1 MRSPFI
7 SVTDV
12 MTRRQV
18 LDLLQAFR
26 GEGGDEIAQTL
37 AVGVMTGRKV
47 LTGLSSEWSEIWP
60 KPKDIAGIFLNHPDV
75 FNVLHYVDY
84 TNTQVLV
91 NLNRA
96 RQVGGK
102 YMDAIQLDMCWPDPT
117 SLCTFKRISGD
128 IKIILQVGRKA
139 FDEVGNDPARL
150 ATRLM
155 QYIDSVDY
163 ILLDRSMG
171 EGLPMD
177 AADLA
182 RFVQAIKALAPVFEI
197 VVAGGLGPY
206 TMDLVEPLVELYP
219 DISIDA
225 QGQLCYDGDSRR
237 SLSEPRVLRYLEK
250 AVGMFRKHQGR

>member
-1 MRSPFI
+1 MKDPFI
-7 SVTDV
+7 SVTGV
-12 MTRRQV
+12 TTHRQAM
-18 LDLLQAFR
+18 DLLQVFR
-26 GEGGDEIAQTL
+26 GEGGDEIQQML

-47 LTGLSSEWSEIWP
+47 LTGLPSEWSLVWP
-60 KPKDIAGIFLNHPDV
+60 EPKDIAGIFLNHPDI

-84 TNTQVLV
+84 TNTHVLV

-96 RQVGGK
+96 RQVGGR

-117 SLCTFKRISGD
+117 SLFTFKRISGD
-128 IKIILQVGRKA
+128 IKVILQVGRKA

-150 ATRLM
+150 ATRLT
-155 QYIDSVDY
+155 QYIDSVGY

-171 EGLPMD
+171 KGLPMD
-177 AADLA
+177 AEDLV
-182 RFVQAIKALAPVFEI
+182 RFIRTIKALAPMFEI

-225 QGQLCYDGDSRR
+225 QGQLCYDGDARR

-250 AVGMFRKHQGR
+250 AVAMFRKHQGR